1 LVAVDRATFE
11 QRLRE
16 AARSV
21 VLFARDFVCQ
31 ALPDEVD
38 FRVYPNQSFDGNPRV
53 GDEVVF
59 PAETL
64 PEGGFHGPWS
74 AEQAAAFLCREGKVP
89 EWIDAAVEAEDGNRS
104 LIALRC
110 CGRFTASE
118 ELLYH
123 RAGGLAPF
131 SLKSPVLPPGWQ
143 SVEASGRFDLHWRQS
158 QSWSSPWWR
167 FW

>member
-1 LVAVDRATFE
+1 MDRGTFE
-11 QRLRE
+11 ERLHNVAHR
-16 AARSV
+16 V
-21 VLFARDFVCQ
+21 VLFAREHVLQ
-31 ALPDEVD
+31 RLPDAVA

-59 PAETL
+59 PEESL
-64 PEGGFHGPWS
+64 PDGQFRGPLS
-74 AEQAAAFLCREGKVP
+74 AEEVVSYLWRAGKVP
-89 EWIDAAVEAEDGNRS
+89 EWIDAGVESEDGQRS

-123 RAGGLAPF
+123 RPGGFAPF
-131 SLKSPVLPPGWQ
+131 SIKSPVLPPGWQ
-143 SVEASGRFDLHWRQS
+143 SLEASGRFDLHWRQPKPKEG
-158 QSWSSPWWR
+158 PWWW